1 MSDII
6 NTVRRARK
14 TKPTTQEVRI
24 MKYWYAVMMDRE
36 DTDWGY
42 GSFDLD
48 EAKAKASKYPE
59 SYIAV
64 IDGGYDEDGNETTD
78 PICVDEI
85 MQEDF

>member
-1 MSDII
+1 
-6 NTVRRARK
+6 
-14 TKPTTQEVRI
+14 

-36 DTDWGY
+36 DNDWGT

-48 EAKAKASKYPE
+48 EAKAMATRMGGE

-64 IDGGYDEDGNETTD
+64 IDGGYDEDGNATTD

-85 MQEDF
+85 EVDR